1 MGHRIYGHTLKGL
14 EIEPGKL
21 RFTKAFP
28 TDVDVVIK
36 HIFEN
41 YNMQI
46 AVCVE
51 ENLTK
56 VVRGN
61 SVAFVNIFNGKLEYC

>member
-1 MGHRIYGHTLKGL
+1 MLYLLYLYYQNKTHSLY
-14 EIEPGKL
+14 
-21 RFTKAFP
+21 
-28 TDVDVVIK
+28 
-36 HIFEN
+36 IFEN